1 MIRQRIV
8 SLISMRLLSVQS
20 MAVAVLMALS
30 VLFFYDPFS
39 GIGITSWDRSFCGAS
54 LAGIDPARRVSNFY
68 KLYLIYFPILC
79 GAFGI
84 VVSALLK
91 KRSIPH
97 FGISACLSFIALL
110 VAYALRNGA
119 SVCHVVAIALT
130 VACFTWQWILVLG
143 ASRKGNASETK
154 RAGPLAK
161 GIHWACENA
170 HTLRVGFVYASFAF
184 SLLVSLP
191 TLRSLLDASP
201 VAFVN
206 VGAVAVAGFFFM
218 RFVARGGVR
227 NMPAHLLDQACTV
240 GAFSAI
246 LSIASCYSR
255 IVVPLFAGH
264 SVFFEEYARDFG
276 AILFDSSTSLLMT
289 FSFLFALL
297 SSEKFSGDI
306 YRSLVLSVFA
316 SISLSLFL
324 PLTVAVN
331 ALIVFILLL
340 FLLRKGIDGTQR
352 LEVLTWF
359 PLVFCIACE
368 LFFTLFEKNMM
379 PIAPAYGV
387 YALMALCLLPVFFRK
402 ARFGLLERG
411 ISENAFYVGALLSL
425 VVLAYG
431 GVSYFQI
438 LHNNQVDFKDF
449 YEFGNYLGVVD
460 TVIKGNVPVIDY
472 FSAHALSDVLTK
484 IIHAAIHGNIIGALA
499 DPYGNFI
506 RLSCGGIAVF
516 FILEKFFHPFFAFS
530 FVCLFPLDTT
540 AFEFTDICLVAV
552 LLHFWLYQKNS
563 IARFHI
569 FWFLVALIAFYK
581 YDTGVAFGIA
591 AIAATVALLVC
602 RRDRNGLI
610 CWALSGVSI
619 SVLLLLF
626 YFGYCHWNEVDAV
639 ARMKEWISLTL
650 HSNSYWADESLFHS
664 MNSPLFVIVYFAIP
678 FAESFAIY
686 YVLVESFRK
695 RNMEK
700 TAALSLLFSVVGLFM
715 LTRAFVY
722 YTLTSTMGRGRV
734 IFCYSVFALLFFVLH
749 LLQKKR
755 MGASLT
761 GVSWLA
767 IVAVVIG
774 LCNGVN
780 HFFPD
785 VTNVSLNRAVSGVV
799 SVRENLQRTYPRAER
814 YGMDSTL
821 QHYSDAFGTIFGN
834 LLEKGETFLDFADI
848 PLVYA
853 LTGKDKPFYS
863 AQSPGLLTDLYSQ
876 EMFLKEIREHEVP
889 VAVTA
894 LTNRGFLQTIAKI
907 PHHVRFYR
915 IAEYLYSHYRP
926 LVRFEDFMIW
936 CRPDRYDIYVK
947 KMENVKGVSL
957 ELAEYGYF
965 PNSEY
970 HYFDLKW
977 NPYTWANLDKFN
989 ATGNAVLDNALGVEG
1004 RLQFKGSR
1012 MYPVS
1017 LGNYVAVEIESP
1029 KDFAGA
1035 RVLLSE
1041 SGKEQS
1047 QYGYAFDLKKGI
1059 HKYLVRASQD
1069 YNWFAYNI
1077 NTVQLECGAC
1087 TIRKVQILQGD

>member
-1 MIRQRIV
+1 MIREKIGSPWTAQ
-8 SLISMRLLSVQS
+8 SV
-20 MAVAVLMALS
+20 AIATLMALS

-39 GIGITSWDRSFCGAS
+39 GISLTEWDRSFCSAS
-54 LAGIDPARRVSNFY
+54 LAGIDPSKRISSFY
-68 KLYLIYFPILC
+68 RLYLVYFPLLC
-79 GAFGI
+79 GTFGI

-91 KRSIPH
+91 KRSVPH
-97 FGISACLSFIALL
+97 FGISTCLSFLALL
-110 VAYALRNGA
+110 VAYVFRNGP
-119 SVCHVVAIALT
+119 SVCHVVAIALA
-130 VACFTWQWILVLG
+130 VACFAWQWILVFLIC
-143 ASRKGNASETK
+143 RKGNASETK
-154 RAGPLAK
+154 RAGPVAK
-161 GIHWACENA
+161 GIHWARENA
-170 HTLRVGFVYASFAF
+170 HTLRVGFVYTSFAF

-201 VAFVN
+201 VALIN
-206 VGAVAVAGFFFM
+206 VGAVAVAGFFFV
-218 RFVARGGVR
+218 RLVARGGVR

-246 LSIASCYSR
+246 LSVASCYSR

-264 SVFFEEYARDFG
+264 SVFFDEYARDFG
-276 AILFDSSTSLLMT
+276 AILFDSSASLLMT
-289 FSFLFALL
+289 LSFLFALL
-297 SSEKFSGDI
+297 SAEKFSGDI
-306 YRSLVLSVFA
+306 YRSLVSSVFA
-316 SISLSLFL
+316 SITLSLFL
-324 PLTVAVN
+324 PLPVAVN

-340 FLLRKGIDGTQR
+340 LLLRKGIDGTQR

-359 PLVFCIACE
+359 PLIFCIACE

-379 PIAPAYGV
+379 PVAPAYGV
-387 YALMALCLLPVFFRK
+387 YVLMALCLLPVFFKK
-402 ARFGLLERG
+402 ARFGLLSRG
-411 ISENAFYVGALLSL
+411 LSENAFYAGALLSF
-425 VVLAYG
+425 VALAYG

-449 YEFGNYLGVVD
+449 YEFGNYLGVID
-460 TVIKGNVPVIDY
+460 TMVRGNVPVIDY

-484 IIHAAIHGNIIGALA
+484 IVHAAIHGNIIGALA

-506 RLSCGGIAVF
+506 RLSCGGIAMF
-516 FILEKFFHPFFAFS
+516 FILAKFFHPFFAFS

-563 IARFHI
+563 IAKFHL
-569 FWFLVALIAFYK
+569 FWLLVALVAFYK

-591 AIAATVALLVC
+591 AIVATIVLLVC
-602 RRDRNGLI
+602 RRDRRGLAW
-610 CWALSGVSI
+610 WALSGVSV

-626 YFGYCHWNEVDAV
+626 YFGYCHWNGIDAV
-639 ARMKEWISLTL
+639 TRMKEWISLTL
-650 HSNSYWADESLFHS
+650 HSNPYWAEESLFHS

-678 FAESFAIY
+678 LAESFVIY

-695 RNMEK
+695 RDMEK

-715 LTRAFVY
+715 LTRSFVY

-749 LLQKKR
+749 LLQKKK
-755 MGASLT
+755 METSLT
-761 GVSWLA
+761 GMSWLA
-767 IVAVVIG
+767 VVAVAIG

-799 SVRENLQRTYPRAER
+799 SVRENLQRTYPKAER
-814 YGMDSTL
+814 YGMDGTL
-821 QHYSDAFGTIFGN
+821 QHYSDAFGAIFGN
-834 LLEKGETFLDFADI
+834 LLENRETFLDFADI

-915 IAEYLYSHYRP
+915 IAEYLYAHYRP
-926 LVRFEDFMIW
+926 LARFEDFMIW
-936 CRPDRYDIYVK
+936 CRPDRYDVYARKLESVQ
-947 KMENVKGVSL
+947 GVSL

-977 NPYTWANLDKFN
+977 NPYIWANLDKEHAAAN
-989 ATGNAVLDNALGVEG
+989 TVLEDARREG
-1004 RLQFKGSR
+1004 DLFVFSGSNHHLHG
-1012 MYPVS
+1012 M
-1017 LGNYVAVEIESP
+1017 GNYIAMDIESAA
-1029 KDFAGA
+1029 DSAAANIRLFE
-1035 RVLLSE
+1035 SE
-1041 SGKEQS
+1041 RPDS
-1047 QYGYAFDLKKGI
+1047 QYGYAFKLKKGR
-1059 HKYLVRASQD
+1059 HQYLIRSSQD
-1069 YNWFAYNI
+1069 YNWYAMNI
-1077 NTVQLECGAC
+1077 NT
-1087 TIRKVQILQGD
+1087 IRLDCEGCVVNRMQILQGD